1 MPDVSDDLQT
11 AKEQL
16 DQLTEAVDPS
26 LLSTWQFKAF
36 VALVALL
43 AALLIYRRVRR
54 AIRRRRPVR
63 LHPKLQKYGQAY
75 GEPDEAFLA
84 KRRAEAEKIIA
95 TSSTPT
101 IAGYEIIEQVEAV
114 YMDGLRKPEDAL
126 EGLKAVAAMKGANAV
141 ANVQHSRG
149 SDGKYVAS
157 GDAVIV
163 RKAGTPQADN
173 VKPAPPPGP
182 GADSAP
188 PSEDAD
194 RPGDTGHIKGTS

>member
-1 MPDVSDDLQT
+1 MTDVGDNLQT

-16 DQLTEAVDPS
+16 DQLTKVVDPS
-26 LLSTWQFKAF
+26 WLGTWQFKAG

-43 AALLIYRRVRR
+43 VALLIYRRVRR
-54 AIRRRRPVR
+54 ALRRRRPVR

-75 GEPDEAFLA
+75 GEPDEEFLT
-84 KRRAEAEKIIA
+84 KRRVEAEKIIA

-141 ANVQHSRG
+141 ANVQRSRG
-149 SDGKYVAS
+149 SDGKYTAS

-163 RKAGTPQADN
+163 RKAGT
-173 VKPAPPPGP
+173 
-182 GADSAP
+182 DSAS
-188 PSEDAD
+188 PSGDAD
-194 RPGDTGHIKGTS
+194 RPGDTGHKEETS

>member
-1 MPDVSDDLQT
+1 MPDVGDNLQT

-16 DQLTEAVDPS
+16 DQLTKVVDPS
-26 LLSTWQFKAF
+26 WLSTWQFKVF
-36 VALVALL
+36 VAFVALL

-54 AIRRRRPVR
+54 ALRRRRPVR

-75 GEPDEAFLA
+75 GEPDEKFLT
-84 KRRAEAEKIIA
+84 KRRVEAEKIIA

-114 YMDGLRKPEDAL
+114 YMDGLRRPEDAL

-141 ANVQHSRG
+141 ANVQRSRG
-149 SDGKYVAS
+149 SDGKYTAS

-163 RKAGTPQADN
+163 RKAGTPQPNDAE
-173 VKPAPPPGP
+173 PTSPPEPRT
-182 GADSAP
+182 DSARQNR
-188 PSEDAD
+188 DATV
-194 RPGDTGHIKGTS
+194 RERMEEQ